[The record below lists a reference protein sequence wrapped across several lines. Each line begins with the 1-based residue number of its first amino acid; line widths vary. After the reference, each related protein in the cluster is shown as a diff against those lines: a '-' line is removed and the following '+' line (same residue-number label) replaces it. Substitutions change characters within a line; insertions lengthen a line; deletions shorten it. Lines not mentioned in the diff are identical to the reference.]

1 MILKNVTYLD
11 ENFNIA
17 TTKYLTV
24 EAGRFA
30 DFNDTDA
37 TEAKDVT
44 DATEATDI
52 AHSVGAKDTVDITD
66 ATASINAIDF
76 TDTQAIDCSGLL
88 IMPAFYNTHAHS
100 PMSLMRGFG
109 ENMALDDWL
118 NKKIWP
124 FEAHLNS
131 DSIYWGTLLSM
142 VESIKN
148 GIVST
153 SDMYYF
159 TSDMVRAYADAKVKG
174 NISRALV
181 NFDQA
186 KFEDMESVA
195 EMKEAFEALNG
206 IEDGRI
212 IIEASIHGEYTSD
225 EATVRSL
232 AEFAKAQNMRM
243 HIHLS
248 ETQKE
253 HQECIEKRN
262 VTPCQYFADCG
273 LFDVPTVAAHC
284 VWITKDD
291 MEILKA
297 KNVNVSH
304 NPQSNCK
311 LASGIAPYHDML
323 EKGINVT
330 LGTDSVASNNSLNF
344 FEAMKLSGLL
354 AKVRSLD
361 PTLVSPK
368 DILYSA
374 TRGGA
379 IAQGREDCGIIKTG
393 YRADFIAL
401 DLSSPSMNPIHDIAN
416 NLVFSADPSDIKM
429 TVCDGEVLYSDG
441 NFVHL
446 DIEKIVTEAKIQTD
460 RILGLL

>member
-11 ENFNIA
+11 ENFNVA
-17 TTKYLTV
+17 TTKYLTIK
-24 EAGRFA
+24 AGRFA
-30 DFNDTDA
+30 EFKDTDA
-37 TEAKDVT
+37 TDTIDNTNAK
-44 DATEATDI
+44 
-52 AHSVGAKDTVDITD
+52 D
-66 ATASINAIDF
+66 ATANSGAIDNTNAIDAM
-76 TDTQAIDCSGLL
+76 DAIDLASAQAIDCSGLL

-142 VESIKN
+142 AESIKN

-181 NFDQA
+181 NFDPT
-186 KFEDMESVA
+186 KFEDMESVN
-195 EMKEAFEALNG
+195 EMKEAFEDLNG

-232 AEFAKAQNMRM
+232 AEFAKEQNMRM

-248 ETQKE
+248 ETLKE
-253 HQECIEKRN
+253 HQECIEKRG
-262 VTPCQYFADCG
+262 VTPCKYFDDCG

-284 VWITKDD
+284 VWISEED
-291 MEILKA
+291 MDILKA

-344 FEAMKLSGLL
+344 FETMKLSGIL

-401 DLSSPSMNPIHDIAN
+401 DLSSPSMNPVHDIAN

-429 TVCDGEVLYSDG
+429 TVCDGNILYRNG
-441 NFVHL
+441 QFIHL
-446 DIEKIVTEAKIQTD
+446 NIEEIIENAKAETG
-460 RILGLL
+460 RILSLL

>member
-24 EAGRFA
+24 KAGRFA
-30 DFNDTDA
+30 EFEYTDSKVVKD
-37 TEAKDVT
+37 AKDDKDSKNHLDHT
-44 DATEATDI
+44 DNR
-52 AHSVGAKDTVDITD
+52 V
-66 ATASINAIDF
+66 
-76 TDTQAIDCSGLL
+76 IDCSGLL

-142 VESIKN
+142 AESIKN

-159 TSDMVRAYADAKVKG
+159 TSDMVRAYKDVKVKG

-181 NFDQA
+181 NFDQS
-186 KFEDMESVA
+186 KFEDMDSVA
-195 EMKEAFEALNG
+195 EMKKAFEELNG

-232 AEFAKAQNMRM
+232 AEFAKEQNMRM

-253 HQECIEKRN
+253 HQDCIEKRG
-262 VTPCQYFADCG
+262 VTPCKYFDDCG

-284 VWITKDD
+284 VWISEED
-291 MEILKA
+291 MDILRDK
-297 KNVNVSH
+297 KVNVSH

-344 FEAMKLSGLL
+344 FETMKLSGLL
-354 AKVRSLD
+354 SKVRSLD

-401 DLSSPSMNPIHDIAN
+401 DLSSPSMNPVHDITN

-429 TVCDGEVLYSDG
+429 TVCDGKILYQDG

-446 DIEKIVTEAKIQTD
+446 DIKEIVREAKIQTD

>member
-11 ENFNIA
+11 ENYNIA

-24 EAGRFA
+24 KAGRFA
-30 DFNDTDA
+30 EFNDTDS
-37 TEAKDVT
+37 TVVKDAKD
-44 DATEATDI
+44 D
-52 AHSVGAKDTVDITD
+52 KD
-66 ATASINAIDF
+66 SKNHIDHA
-76 TDTQAIDCSGLL
+76 DTRVIDCSGLL

-109 ENMALDDWL
+109 ENMALDEWL

-142 VESIKN
+142 AESIKN

-159 TSDMVRAYADAKVKG
+159 TSDMVRAYKDAKIKG

-181 NFDQA
+181 NFDQS

-195 EMKEAFEALNG
+195 EMKKAFEELNG
-206 IEDGRI
+206 IEDDRI

-232 AEFAKAQNMRM
+232 AEFAKTKNMRM

-253 HQECIEKRN
+253 HQDCIDKRG
-262 VTPCQYFADCG
+262 VTPCKYFDDCG

-284 VWITKDD
+284 VWISEED
-291 MEILKA
+291 MDILRDK
-297 KNVNVSH
+297 KVNVSH

-344 FEAMKLSGLL
+344 FETMKLSGLL

-401 DLSSPSMNPIHDIAN
+401 DLSSPSMNPVHDITN
-416 NLVFSADPSDIKM
+416 NLVFSADPSDIKI
-429 TVCDGEVLYSDG
+429 TVCDGNILYQDG
-441 NFVHL
+441 NFAHL
-446 DIEKIVTEAKIQTD
+446 DIEEIVRETKIQTD

>member
-24 EAGRFA
+24 KAGRFA
-30 DFNDTDA
+30 EFKDTDA
-37 TEAKDVT
+37 TDTIDNTNAKDAM
-44 DATEATDI
+44 D
-52 AHSVGAKDTVDITD
+52 
-66 ATASINAIDF
+66 AIDLASA
-76 TDTQAIDCSGLL
+76 QAIDCSGLL

-142 VESIKN
+142 AESIKN

-159 TSDMVRAYADAKVKG
+159 TSDMVRAYKDAKVKG

-181 NFDQA
+181 NFDQS
-186 KFEDMESVA
+186 KFEDMDSVA
-195 EMKEAFEALNG
+195 EMKKAFEELNG

-232 AEFAKAQNMRM
+232 AEFAKLKNMRM

-253 HQECIEKRN
+253 HQDCIEKRG

-284 VWITKDD
+284 VWISKED
-291 MEILKA
+291 MDILKD

-311 LASGIAPYHDML
+311 LASGIAPYYDML

-344 FEAMKLSGLL
+344 FETMKFSGLL
-354 AKVRSLD
+354 AKVRALD

-401 DLSSPSMNPIHDIAN
+401 DLSSPSMNPVHNIAN
-416 NLVFSADPSDIKM
+416 NLVFTADPSYIKM
-429 TVCDGEVLYSDG
+429 TVCDGNILYRNG
-441 NFVHL
+441 QFIHL
-446 DIEKIVTEAKIQTD
+446 DIEQIIENAKSETD
-460 RILGLL
+460 RILGFL

>member
-24 EAGRFA
+24 KAGRFA
-30 DFNDTDA
+30 EFEDTDS
-37 TEAKDVT
+37 TVVKDAKDDKDSKNHVDHT
-44 DATEATDI
+44 DNR
-52 AHSVGAKDTVDITD
+52 V
-66 ATASINAIDF
+66 
-76 TDTQAIDCSGLL
+76 IDCSGLL

-142 VESIKN
+142 AESIKN

-159 TSDMVRAYADAKVKG
+159 TSDMVRAYKDAKVKG

-181 NFDQA
+181 NFDQS
-186 KFEDMESVA
+186 KFEDMDSVA
-195 EMKEAFEALNG
+195 EMKKAFEELNG

-225 EATVRSL
+225 ETTVRSL
-232 AEFAKAQNMRM
+232 AEFSKEQNMRM

-253 HQECIEKRN
+253 HQDCIEKRG

-284 VWITKDD
+284 VWISKED
-291 MEILKA
+291 MDILKD

-311 LASGIAPYHDML
+311 LASGIAPYYDML

-344 FEAMKLSGLL
+344 FETMKFSGLL
-354 AKVRSLD
+354 AKVRALD

-401 DLSSPSMNPIHDIAN
+401 DLSSPSMNPVHDIAN
-416 NLVFSADPSDIKM
+416 NLVFAADPSDIKM
-429 TVCDGEVLYSDG
+429 TVCDGNILYRNG
-441 NFVHL
+441 QFIHL
-446 DIEKIVTEAKIQTD
+446 DIEQIIENAKSETD
-460 RILGLL
+460 RILGFL

>member
-24 EAGRFA
+24 KAGRFA
-30 DFNDTDA
+30 EFKDTGSA
-37 TEAKDVT
+37 VAKD
-44 DATEATDI
+44 
-52 AHSVGAKDTVDITD
+52 AKD
-66 ATASINAIDF
+66 ARNSKNHIDH
-76 TDTQAIDCSGLL
+76 TDTHAIDCSGLL

-142 VESIKN
+142 AESIKN

-181 NFDQA
+181 NFDQT
-186 KFEDMESVA
+186 KFEDMESVT
-195 EMKEAFEALNG
+195 EMKKAFDDFNE

-232 AEFAKAQNMRM
+232 AEFSKEQNMRM

-248 ETQKE
+248 ETEKE
-253 HQECIEKRN
+253 HRDCIEKRG
-262 VTPCQYFADCG
+262 VTPCKYFDDCG

-284 VWITKDD
+284 VWISRED
-291 MEILKA
+291 MDILKD

-330 LGTDSVASNNSLNF
+330 LGTDSVASNNSHNF
-344 FEAMKLSGLL
+344 FETMKLSGLL
-354 AKVRSLD
+354 AKVKALD
-361 PTLVSPK
+361 PTLISPK

-379 IAQGREDCGIIKTG
+379 IAQGREDCGIIKSG

-401 DLSSPSMNPIHDIAN
+401 DLSSPSMNPVHDIAN

-429 TVCDGEVLYSDG
+429 TVCDGNILYRNG
-441 NFVHL
+441 QFIHL
-446 DIEKIVTEAKIQTD
+446 NIEEIIENSKAETG
-460 RILGLL
+460 RILSLL

>member
-24 EAGRFA
+24 KAGRFA
-30 DFNDTDA
+30 EFEDTDS
-37 TEAKDVT
+37 TVVKDAKDDKDSKNHIDHT
-44 DATEATDI
+44 DNR
-52 AHSVGAKDTVDITD
+52 V
-66 ATASINAIDF
+66 
-76 TDTQAIDCSGLL
+76 IDCSGLL

-109 ENMALDDWL
+109 ENMTLDDWL
-118 NKKIWP
+118 NNKIWP

-142 VESIKN
+142 AESIKN

-159 TSDMVRAYADAKVKG
+159 TSDMVRAYKDAKVKG

-181 NFDQA
+181 NFDQS
-186 KFEDMESVA
+186 KFEDMDSVA
-195 EMKEAFEALNG
+195 EMKKSFEELNG

-225 EATVRSL
+225 EATVKSL
-232 AEFAKAQNMRM
+232 AEFAKEQNMRM

-253 HQECIEKRN
+253 HQDCIEKRG
-262 VTPCQYFADCG
+262 VTPCKYFDDCG

-284 VWITKDD
+284 VWISEED
-291 MEILKA
+291 MDILRDK
-297 KNVNVSH
+297 KVNVSH
-304 NPQSNCK
+304 NPHSNCK
-311 LASGIAPYHDML
+311 LASGIAPYYDML

-344 FEAMKLSGLL
+344 FETMKLSGLL

-401 DLSSPSMNPIHDIAN
+401 DLSSPSMNPVHDITN

-429 TVCDGEVLYSDG
+429 TVCDGNILYQDG
-441 NFVHL
+441 NFAHL
-446 DIEKIVTEAKIQTD
+446 DIEEIVRETKIQTD

>member
-24 EAGRFA
+24 KAGRFA
-30 DFNDTDA
+30 EFEDTASTVVKD
-37 TEAKDVT
+37 AKDDKDSKNHVDHT
-44 DATEATDI
+44 DNR
-52 AHSVGAKDTVDITD
+52 V
-66 ATASINAIDF
+66 
-76 TDTQAIDCSGLL
+76 IDCSGLL

-118 NKKIWP
+118 NNKIWP

-142 VESIKN
+142 AESIKN

-181 NFDQA
+181 NFDQT
-186 KFEDMESVA
+186 KFEDMESVG
-195 EMKEAFEALNG
+195 EMKKAFEELNG
-206 IEDGRI
+206 IENGRI

-232 AEFAKAQNMRM
+232 AEFAKEQNMRM

-248 ETQKE
+248 ETQNE
-253 HQECIEKRN
+253 HQDCIEKRG
-262 VTPCQYFADCG
+262 VTPCKYFDDCG

-284 VWITKDD
+284 VWISEED
-291 MEILKA
+291 MDILRDK
-297 KNVNVSH
+297 KVNVSH

-311 LASGIAPYHDML
+311 LASGIAPYYDML

-330 LGTDSVASNNSLNF
+330 LGTDSVASNNCLNF
-344 FEAMKLSGLL
+344 FETMKLSGLL

-401 DLSSPSMNPIHDIAN
+401 DLSSPSMNPVHDITN

-429 TVCDGEVLYSDG
+429 TVCDGNILYQDG
-441 NFVHL
+441 NFAHL
-446 DIEKIVTEAKIQTD
+446 DIAEIVRETKIQTD

>member
-24 EAGRFA
+24 KAGRFA
-30 DFNDTDA
+30 EFKDTDA
-37 TEAKDVT
+37 KNATNAPKATADSGAIDNANAKAAT
-44 DATEATDI
+44 DAIDL
-52 AHSVGAKDTVDITD
+52 
-66 ATASINAIDF
+66 ASA
-76 TDTQAIDCSGLL
+76 QAIDCSGLL

-142 VESIKN
+142 AESIKN
-148 GIVST
+148 GIIST

-159 TSDMVRAYADAKVKG
+159 TSDMVRAYADARLKG

-181 NFDQA
+181 NFD
-186 KFEDMESVA
+186 KTNFEDMESVA
-195 EMKEAFEALNG
+195 EMKKAFEDLNG

-232 AEFAKAQNMRM
+232 AEFAKEQNMRM

-253 HQECIEKRN
+253 HQECIEKRG
-262 VTPCQYFADCG
+262 VTPCKYFGDCG

-284 VWITKDD
+284 VWISEED
-291 MEILKA
+291 MDILKD

-323 EKGINVT
+323 KKGINVT

-344 FEAMKLSGLL
+344 FETMKLSGLL
-354 AKVRSLD
+354 AKVRALD

-379 IAQGREDCGIIKTG
+379 IAQGRDDCGIIKTD

-401 DLSSPSMNPIHDIAN
+401 DLSSPGMNPVHDIAN

-429 TVCDGEVLYSDG
+429 TVCDGNILYRNG
-441 NFVHL
+441 QFIHL
-446 DIEKIVTEAKIQTD
+446 DIEEIIENAKSETD
-460 RILGLL
+460 RIMSLL

>member
-24 EAGRFA
+24 KAGRFA
-30 DFNDTDA
+30 EFEDTDS
-37 TEAKDVT
+37 TVVKDAKDDKDSKNHVDHT
-44 DATEATDI
+44 DNR
-52 AHSVGAKDTVDITD
+52 V
-66 ATASINAIDF
+66 
-76 TDTQAIDCSGLL
+76 IDCNGLL

-118 NKKIWP
+118 NNKIWP

-142 VESIKN
+142 AESIKN

-159 TSDMVRAYADAKVKG
+159 TSDMVRAYKDAKVKG

-181 NFDQA
+181 NFDQS
-186 KFEDMESVA
+186 KFEDMDSVA
-195 EMKEAFEALNG
+195 EMKKAFEELNG

-232 AEFAKAQNMRM
+232 AEFAKEQNMSM

-253 HQECIEKRN
+253 HQDCIEKRG
-262 VTPCQYFADCG
+262 VTPCKYFDDCG

-284 VWITKDD
+284 VWISEED
-291 MEILKA
+291 MDILKD

-323 EKGINVT
+323 KKGINVT

-344 FEAMKLSGLL
+344 FETMKLSGLL
-354 AKVRSLD
+354 AKVRALD

-379 IAQGREDCGIIKTG
+379 IAQGRTDCGIIKTG

-401 DLSSPSMNPIHDIAN
+401 DLSSPSMNPVHDITN
-416 NLVFSADPSDIKM
+416 NLVFSADPSDIKI
-429 TVCDGEVLYSDG
+429 TVCDGNILYQDG
-441 NFVHL
+441 NFAHL
-446 DIEKIVTEAKIQTD
+446 DIKEIVREAKIQTD

>member
-11 ENFNIA
+11 ENFNVA
-17 TTKYLTV
+17 TTKYLTI

-30 DFNDTDA
+30 EFKDTDA
-37 TEAKDVT
+37 TDTIDNTNAKD
-44 DATEATDI
+44 AI
-52 AHSVGAKDTVDITD
+52 ANSGAIDNT
-66 ATASINAIDF
+66 NAIDAM
-76 TDTQAIDCSGLL
+76 DAIDLASAQAIDCSGLL

-142 VESIKN
+142 AESIKN

-181 NFDQA
+181 NFDQT
-186 KFEDMESVA
+186 KFEDMESVT
-195 EMKEAFEALNG
+195 EMKKAFEDLNG

-232 AEFAKAQNMRM
+232 AEFAKEQNMRM

-253 HQECIEKRN
+253 HQDCIEKRG
-262 VTPCQYFADCG
+262 VTPCKYFDDCG

-284 VWITKDD
+284 VWISEED
-291 MEILKA
+291 MDILKD

-344 FEAMKLSGLL
+344 FETMKLSGLL

-429 TVCDGEVLYSDG
+429 TVCDGNILYRNG
-441 NFVHL
+441 QFIHL
-446 DIEKIVTEAKIQTD
+446 DIEEIIENTKAETG
-460 RILGLL
+460 RILSLL

>member
-24 EAGRFA
+24 KAGRFA
-30 DFNDTDA
+30 EFEDTDS
-37 TEAKDVT
+37 TVVKDAKD
-44 DATEATDI
+44 D
-52 AHSVGAKDTVDITD
+52 KDSKNHVDHTY
-66 ATASINAIDF
+66 NRV
-76 TDTQAIDCSGLL
+76 IDCSGLL

-118 NKKIWP
+118 NNKIWP

-142 VESIKN
+142 AESIKN

-181 NFDQA
+181 NFDQS
-186 KFEDMESVA
+186 KFEDMDSVA
-195 EMKEAFEALNG
+195 EMKKSFEELNG

-225 EATVRSL
+225 EATVKSL
-232 AEFAKAQNMRM
+232 AEFAKEQNMRM

-253 HQECIEKRN
+253 HQDCIEKRG
-262 VTPCQYFADCG
+262 VTPCKYFDDCG

-284 VWITKDD
+284 VWISEED
-291 MEILKA
+291 MDILRDK
-297 KNVNVSH
+297 KVNVSH

-311 LASGIAPYHDML
+311 LASGIAPYYDML
-323 EKGINVT
+323 EKGINVS

-344 FEAMKLSGLL
+344 FETMKLSGLL

-401 DLSSPSMNPIHDIAN
+401 DLSSPSMNPVHDITN

-429 TVCDGEVLYSDG
+429 TVCDGNILYQDG
-441 NFVHL
+441 NFDHL
-446 DIEKIVTEAKIQTD
+446 DIEEIVRETKIQTD

>member
-1 MILKNVTYLD
+1 
-11 ENFNIA
+11 
-17 TTKYLTV
+17 
-24 EAGRFA
+24 
-30 DFNDTDA
+30 
-37 TEAKDVT
+37 
-44 DATEATDI
+44 
-52 AHSVGAKDTVDITD
+52 
-66 ATASINAIDF
+66 
-76 TDTQAIDCSGLL
+76 
-88 IMPAFYNTHAHS
+88 
-100 PMSLMRGFG
+100 
-109 ENMALDDWL
+109 MA
-118 NKKIWP
+118 
-124 FEAHLNS
+124 
-131 DSIYWGTLLSM
+131 
-142 VESIKN
+142 ESIKN

-159 TSDMVRAYADAKVKG
+159 TSDMVRAYKDAKVKG

-181 NFDQA
+181 NFDQT

-195 EMKEAFEALNG
+195 EMKKSFEELNG

-232 AEFAKAQNMRM
+232 AEFAKEQNMRM

-253 HQECIEKRN
+253 HQDCIDNRG
-262 VTPCQYFADCG
+262 VTPCKYFDDCG

-284 VWITKDD
+284 VWISKED
-291 MEILKA
+291 MDILKD

-311 LASGIAPYHDML
+311 LASGIAPYYDML

-344 FEAMKLSGLL
+344 FETMKLSGLL

-401 DLSSPSMNPIHDIAN
+401 DLSSPSMNPVHDITN

-429 TVCDGEVLYSDG
+429 TVCDGNILYQDG
-441 NFVHL
+441 NFAHL
-446 DIEKIVTEAKIQTD
+446 DIEEIVRETKIQTD

>member
-24 EAGRFA
+24 KAGRFA
-30 DFNDTDA
+30 EFEDTDS
-37 TEAKDVT
+37 TVVKDAKD
-44 DATEATDI
+44 D
-52 AHSVGAKDTVDITD
+52 KDSKNHVDHTY
-66 ATASINAIDF
+66 NRV
-76 TDTQAIDCSGLL
+76 IDCSGLL

-118 NKKIWP
+118 NNKIWP

-142 VESIKN
+142 AESIKN

-159 TSDMVRAYADAKVKG
+159 TSDMVMAYKDAKVKG

-181 NFDQA
+181 NFDQS
-186 KFEDMESVA
+186 KFEDMDSVA
-195 EMKEAFEALNG
+195 EMKKSFEELNG

-225 EATVRSL
+225 EATVKSL
-232 AEFAKAQNMRM
+232 AEFAKEQNMRM

-253 HQECIEKRN
+253 HQDCIEKRG
-262 VTPCQYFADCG
+262 VTPCKYFDDCG

-284 VWITKDD
+284 VWISEED
-291 MEILKA
+291 MDILRDK
-297 KNVNVSH
+297 KVNVSH

-311 LASGIAPYHDML
+311 LASGIAPYYDML

-330 LGTDSVASNNSLNF
+330 LGTDSVASNNCLNF
-344 FEAMKLSGLL
+344 FETMKLSGLL

-401 DLSSPSMNPIHDIAN
+401 DLSSPSMNPVHDITN
-416 NLVFSADPSDIKM
+416 NLVFSADPSDIKI
-429 TVCDGEVLYSDG
+429 TVCDGNILYQDG
-441 NFVHL
+441 NFAHL
-446 DIEKIVTEAKIQTD
+446 DIEEIVRETKIQTD

>member
-24 EAGRFA
+24 KAGRFA
-30 DFNDTDA
+30 EFEYTDSKVVKD
-37 TEAKDVT
+37 AKDDKDSKNHLDHT
-44 DATEATDI
+44 DNR
-52 AHSVGAKDTVDITD
+52 V
-66 ATASINAIDF
+66 
-76 TDTQAIDCSGLL
+76 IDCSGLL

-142 VESIKN
+142 AESIKN
-148 GIVST
+148 GIVSI

-159 TSDMVRAYADAKVKG
+159 TSDMVRAYKDAKVKG

-181 NFDQA
+181 NFDQS

-195 EMKEAFEALNG
+195 EMKKAFEELNG

-225 EATVRSL
+225 ETTVRSL
-232 AEFAKAQNMRM
+232 AEFSKEQNMRM

-253 HQECIEKRN
+253 HQDCIEKRG

-284 VWITKDD
+284 VWISKED
-291 MEILKA
+291 MDILKD
-297 KNVNVSH
+297 K
-304 NPQSNCK
+304 
-311 LASGIAPYHDML
+311 
-323 EKGINVT
+323 
-330 LGTDSVASNNSLNF
+330 SLNF
-344 FEAMKLSGLL
+344 FETMKFSGLL

-401 DLSSPSMNPIHDIAN
+401 DLSSPSMNPVHDITN
-416 NLVFSADPSDIKM
+416 NLVFSADPSDIKI
-429 TVCDGEVLYSDG
+429 TVCDGNILYQDG

-446 DIEKIVTEAKIQTD
+446 DIEEIVRETKIQTD

>member
-24 EAGRFA
+24 KAGRFA
-30 DFNDTDA
+30 EFEDTYSKV
-37 TEAKDVT
+37 AKD
-44 DATEATDI
+44 
-52 AHSVGAKDTVDITD
+52 AKD
-66 ATASINAIDF
+66 ARESKNHIDH
-76 TDTQAIDCSGLL
+76 TDTQVIDCSGLL

-142 VESIKN
+142 AESIKN

-159 TSDMVRAYADAKVKG
+159 TSDMVKAYADAKVKG

-181 NFDQA
+181 NFDQS

-195 EMKEAFEALNG
+195 EMKKAFEELNG
-206 IEDGRI
+206 IEGERI

-232 AEFAKAQNMRM
+232 AEFAKTKNMRM

-253 HQECIEKRN
+253 HQDCIDKRG
-262 VTPCQYFADCG
+262 VTPCKYFDDCG

-284 VWITKDD
+284 VWISEED
-291 MEILKA
+291 MDILRDK
-297 KNVNVSH
+297 KVNVSH

-344 FEAMKLSGLL
+344 FETMKLSGLL

-401 DLSSPSMNPIHDIAN
+401 DLSSPSMNPVHDITN

-429 TVCDGEVLYSDG
+429 TVCDGNILYQDG
-441 NFVHL
+441 NFAHL
-446 DIEKIVTEAKIQTD
+446 DIKEIIREAKIQTD
-460 RILGLL
+460 RIQGLL

>member
-17 TTKYLTV
+17 TTKYLTI

-30 DFNDTDA
+30 EFKDTDA
-37 TEAKDVT
+37 TDTIDNTNAKD
-44 DATEATDI
+44 AI
-52 AHSVGAKDTVDITD
+52 ADSGAIDNT
-66 ATASINAIDF
+66 NAIDAM
-76 TDTQAIDCSGLL
+76 DAIDLASAQAIDCSGLL

-142 VESIKN
+142 AESIKN

-181 NFDQA
+181 NFDQT
-186 KFEDMESVA
+186 KFEDMESVT
-195 EMKEAFEALNG
+195 EMKKAFEDLNG

-232 AEFAKAQNMRM
+232 AEFAKEQNMRM

-262 VTPCQYFADCG
+262 VTPCKYFADCG

-284 VWITKDD
+284 VWVSEED
-291 MEILKA
+291 MDILKT

-344 FEAMKLSGLL
+344 FETMKLSGLL
-354 AKVRSLD
+354 AKVKALN
-361 PTLVSPK
+361 PTLISPK
-368 DILYSA
+368 DILHSA

-429 TVCDGEVLYSDG
+429 TVCDGNILYRNG
-441 NFVHL
+441 QFIHL
-446 DIEKIVTEAKIQTD
+446 DIEEIIENTKAETG
-460 RILGLL
+460 RILSLL

>member
-24 EAGRFA
+24 KAGRFA
-30 DFNDTDA
+30 EFEDTDS
-37 TEAKDVT
+37 TVVKDSKDDKVSKNHVDHT
-44 DATEATDI
+44 DNR
-52 AHSVGAKDTVDITD
+52 V
-66 ATASINAIDF
+66 
-76 TDTQAIDCSGLL
+76 IDCSGLL

-118 NKKIWP
+118 NNKIWP

-142 VESIKN
+142 AESIKN

-159 TSDMVRAYADAKVKG
+159 TSDMVRAYKDSKVKG

-181 NFDQA
+181 NFDQS
-186 KFEDMESVA
+186 KFEDMESVL
-195 EMKEAFEALNG
+195 EMKEAFNELNG

-232 AEFAKAQNMRM
+232 AEFAKSKNMRM

-253 HQECIEKRN
+253 HQDCIDNRG

-284 VWITKDD
+284 VWISKED
-291 MEILKA
+291 MDILKD

-323 EKGINVT
+323 ENGINVT

-344 FEAMKLSGLL
+344 FETMKLSGLL

-379 IAQGREDCGIIKTG
+379 IAQGRTDCGIIKTG

-401 DLSSPSMNPIHDIAN
+401 DLSSPSMNPVHDITN

-429 TVCDGEVLYSDG
+429 TVCDGNILYQDG
-441 NFVHL
+441 NFAHL
-446 DIEKIVTEAKIQTD
+446 DIKEIIREAKIQTD

>member
-24 EAGRFA
+24 KAGRFA
-30 DFNDTDA
+30 EFEDTDS
-37 TEAKDVT
+37 TVVKDAKDDKDSKNHVDHT
-44 DATEATDI
+44 DNR
-52 AHSVGAKDTVDITD
+52 V
-66 ATASINAIDF
+66 
-76 TDTQAIDCSGLL
+76 IDCSGLL

-142 VESIKN
+142 AESIKN

-159 TSDMVRAYADAKVKG
+159 TSDMVRAYKDAKVKG

-181 NFDQA
+181 NFDQS
-186 KFEDMESVA
+186 KFEDMDSVA
-195 EMKEAFEALNG
+195 EMKKAFEELNG

-232 AEFAKAQNMRM
+232 AEFAKLKNMRM

-248 ETQKE
+248 ETEKE
-253 HQECIEKRN
+253 HRDCIDKRG
-262 VTPCQYFADCG
+262 VSPCKYFDDCG

-284 VWITKDD
+284 VWISKED
-291 MEILKA
+291 MDILKD

-311 LASGIAPYHDML
+311 LASGIAPYYDML

-344 FEAMKLSGLL
+344 FETMKFSGLL
-354 AKVRSLD
+354 AKVRALD

-401 DLSSPSMNPIHDIAN
+401 DLSSPSMNPVHDIAN
-416 NLVFSADPSDIKM
+416 NLVFAADPSGIKM
-429 TVCDGEVLYSDG
+429 TVCDGNILYRNG
-441 NFVHL
+441 QFIHL
-446 DIEKIVTEAKIQTD
+446 DIEQIIENAKSETD
-460 RILGLL
+460 RILGFL

>member
-24 EAGRFA
+24 KAGRFA
-30 DFNDTDA
+30 EFKDTDA
-37 TEAKDVT
+37 TDTIDNINAK
-44 DATEATDI
+44 
-52 AHSVGAKDTVDITD
+52 D
-66 ATASINAIDF
+66 ATADSGAIDNTYAKDAIDL

-142 VESIKN
+142 AESIKN

-159 TSDMVRAYADAKVKG
+159 TSDMVRAYAHAKVKG

-181 NFDQA
+181 NFDQT

-195 EMKEAFEALNG
+195 EMKKAFEDLNG

-232 AEFAKAQNMRM
+232 AEFAKLKNMRM

-248 ETQKE
+248 ETEKE
-253 HQECIEKRN
+253 HQDCIEKRG
-262 VTPCQYFADCG
+262 VTPCKYFDDCG

-284 VWITKDD
+284 VWISDED
-291 MEILKA
+291 MDILKA

-323 EKGINVT
+323 EKGINIT

-344 FEAMKLSGLL
+344 FETMKLSGLL
-354 AKVRSLD
+354 AKVRALD

-368 DILYSA
+368 DILHSA

-379 IAQGREDCGIIKTG
+379 IAQGRDDCGIIKTG
-393 YRADFIAL
+393 YRADFIAI
-401 DLSSPSMNPIHDIAN
+401 DLSSPSMNPVHDIAN
-416 NLVFSADPSDIKM
+416 NLVFSADPTDIKM
-429 TVCDGEVLYSDG
+429 TVCDGNILYRNG
-441 NFVHL
+441 QFIHL
-446 DIEKIVTEAKIQTD
+446 DIEEIIAKAERETD
-460 RILGLL
+460 RILKLL

>member
-11 ENFNIA
+11 ENFDIA

-24 EAGRFA
+24 KGGRFA
-30 DFNDTDA
+30 GFGDNAEDISGA
-37 TEAKDVT
+37 ESGLNAKS
-44 DATEATDI
+44 DI
-52 AHSVGAKDTVDITD
+52 PITAD
-66 ATASINAIDF
+66 S
-76 TDTQAIDCSGLL
+76 DTQSIDCNGLL

-131 DSIYWGTLLSM
+131 DSIYWGSLLSM
-142 VESIKN
+142 AESIKN

-159 TSDMVRAYADAKVKG
+159 TSDMVRAYVDAKVKG

-181 NFDQA
+181 NFDKT

-195 EMKEAFEALNG
+195 EMKKAFNEFNG
-206 IEDGRI
+206 MDDGRI
-212 IIEASIHGEYTSD
+212 VIEASIHGEYTSD
-225 EATVRSL
+225 EPTVRSL
-232 AEFAKAQNMRM
+232 AEFAKINNMRM

-253 HQECIEKRN
+253 HQDCIEKRG

-273 LFDVPTVAAHC
+273 LLDVPTVAAHC
-284 VWITKDD
+284 VWVSEED
-291 MEILKA
+291 MDILKE

-311 LASGIAPYHDML
+311 LASGIAPYYDML

-344 FEAMKLSGLL
+344 FETMKLSGLL
-354 AKVRSLD
+354 AKVRALD

-379 IAQGREDCGIIKTG
+379 IAQGRDDCGLIKQG
-393 YRADFIAL
+393 FRGDFIAI
-401 DLSSPSMNPIHDIAN
+401 DLTGPSMNPIHDIAN
-416 NLVFSADPSDIKM
+416 NLVYSADPSDIKM
-429 TVCDGEVLYSDG
+429 TVCDGDVLYRNG
-441 NFVHL
+441 QFMHL
-446 DIEKIVTEAKIQTD
+446 DMEEIIAKAETETD
-460 RILGLL
+460 RILKLL

>member
-24 EAGRFA
+24 KAGRFA
-30 DFNDTDA
+30 EFEDTDS
-37 TEAKDVT
+37 TVVKDSKDDKVSKNHVDHT
-44 DATEATDI
+44 DNR
-52 AHSVGAKDTVDITD
+52 V
-66 ATASINAIDF
+66 
-76 TDTQAIDCSGLL
+76 IDCSGLL

-118 NKKIWP
+118 NNKIWP

-142 VESIKN
+142 AESIKN

-159 TSDMVRAYADAKVKG
+159 TSDMVRAYKDAKVKG

-181 NFDQA
+181 NFDQS
-186 KFEDMESVA
+186 KFEDMESVL
-195 EMKEAFEALNG
+195 EMKEAFNELNG

-232 AEFAKAQNMRM
+232 AEFAKSKNMRM

-253 HQECIEKRN
+253 HQDCIDNRG

-284 VWITKDD
+284 VWISKED
-291 MEILKA
+291 MDILKD

-311 LASGIAPYHDML
+311 LASGITPYHDML
-323 EKGINVT
+323 ENGINVT

-344 FEAMKLSGLL
+344 FETMKLSGLL

-379 IAQGREDCGIIKTG
+379 IAQGRTDCGIIKTG

-401 DLSSPSMNPIHDIAN
+401 DLSSPSMNPVHDITN

-429 TVCDGEVLYSDG
+429 TVCDGNILYQDG
-441 NFVHL
+441 NFAHL
-446 DIEKIVTEAKIQTD
+446 DIKEIIREAKIQTD